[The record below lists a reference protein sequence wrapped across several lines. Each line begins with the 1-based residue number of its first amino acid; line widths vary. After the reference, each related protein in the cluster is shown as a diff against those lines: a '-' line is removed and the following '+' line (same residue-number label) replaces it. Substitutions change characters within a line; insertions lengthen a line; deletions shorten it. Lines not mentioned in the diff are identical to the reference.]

1 MSMTKATEGLY
12 AALAPLGLYALHT
25 DSLIDRELL
34 AYDVAFA
41 VLDDL
46 LDQIEKQA
54 FIQTADGE
62 GLAAHER
69 MMGLGAKP
77 ELLPEVRRDLVLY
90 RLAVA
95 PLDFTAAGLER
106 SLLAAGVEAVVL
118 ENWPDESVTVHSI
131 RFFDTFDGLDSLME
145 RLSAML
151 PAHLDWEFDTGILD
165 WDLFDQK
172 GPTWDAWDTA
182 DFTWDMFDIDGHNL
196 L

>member
-1 MSMTKATEGLY
+1 MTKATEGLY
-12 AALAPLGLYALHT
+12 TALAPLGLYALRT
-25 DSLIDRELL
+25 NSLIDRELL
-34 AYDVAFA
+34 AYDAAFA
-41 VLDDL
+41 VLEGL

-77 ELLPEVRRDLVLY
+77 ELLPAARRNLILY

-95 PLDFTAAGLER
+95 PLDFTAAGMAR
-106 SLLAAGVEAVVL
+106 SLLAAGVEAAVL
-118 ENWPDESVTVHSI
+118 ENWPEESVTVRSI
-131 RFFDTFDGLDSLME
+131 RFLDTFDGLDSLME
-145 RLSAML
+145 SLSAML

-172 GPTWDAWDTA
+172 DPTWDVWDTA